1 MARAPSVQ
9 AGLAVGREARA
20 LRRLQAHHAFA
31 AKHARII
38 CTISRRGVC
47 FIMLLTVSKRVE
59 FSASRR
65 LFAPKFSAEENRKL
79 FGEESTARYGT
90 GRNYVAY
97 FVFSGQPDT
106 TTGMLINISEI
117 KERAGEIIHH
127 RYDHR
132 FLNEDNPAFRDR
144 VPTAENICRQL
155 LDDVAPLFD
164 GNPARLV
171 AVHLRETPERSATAY
186 AGGPIEAN
194 YWFDFSATRR
204 TISPHLSASEN
215 ERLFGISTGEHGHN
229 YRARLT
235 LRADS
240 TPPEPALGTHE
251 EISSLICLFRTQ
263 LDHKN
268 LNRAVDA
275 LRGKPI
281 TTESLARFILQ
292 SGSDKV
298 PLSRV
303 RLHERDDFF
312 AETWIDSGM
321 FLGMREVFSAAHRLH
336 VPSFSDRLNA
346 ELFGKCNNPRGHGHR
361 YVAEATIGGEYDE
374 RSGALANFEELRNA
388 LGRALAPWRDK
399 HLDLETEEFRD
410 QPSTGENIV
419 RALWPKL
426 DNALQQRLVR
436 LRLWET
442 ANNRFTLRRV

>member
-1 MARAPSVQ
+1 MPVFRHRS
-9 AGLAVGREARA
+9 
-20 LRRLQAHHAFA
+20 LQDLCQH
-31 AKHARII
+31 
-38 CTISRRGVC
+38 VC
-47 FIMLLTVSKRVE
+47 SIMLLTVSKRVE

-65 LFAPKFSAEENRKL
+65 LFAQKFSAEENRRL
-79 FGEESTARYGT
+79 FGEESAALHGT

-97 FVFSGQPDT
+97 FVFSGQPDA

-117 KERAGEIIHH
+117 KERAGEIIHD

-155 LDDVAPLFD
+155 LDDVAPLFGGD
-164 GNPARLV
+164 PARLV
-171 AVHLRETPERSATAY
+171 AVHLRETPDRSATAY
-186 AGGPIEAN
+186 ADGPLEAN
-194 YWFDFSATRR
+194 YWFDFSAARR
-204 TISPHLSASEN
+204 TISPHLSAAEN
-215 ERLFGISTGEHGHN
+215 EKLFGISTHEHGHN

-240 TPPEPALGTHE
+240 VAPEPTLGRQE
-251 EISSLICLFRTQ
+251 EISSLIQLLQTE

-268 LNRAVDA
+268 LNRDVDA

-281 TTESLARFILQ
+281 TTESLSRFILQ
-292 SGSDKV
+292 SGSGKV

-312 AETWIDSGM
+312 SEAWSDGGM
-321 FLGMREVFSAAHRLH
+321 FLGLHEAFSAAHRLH
-336 VPSFSDRLNA
+336 VLSFSDAQNA

-374 RSGALANFEELRNA
+374 RSGALANFEEVRNA
-388 LGRALAPWRDK
+388 LRQSLTRWRDK
-399 HLDLETEEFRD
+399 HLDLETEEFHDR
-410 QPSTGENIV
+410 PSTGENIV

-426 DNALQQRLVR
+426 DYALQQQLVR

-442 ANNRFTLRRV
+442 DNNRFTLRRNF

>member
-132 FLNEDNPAFRDR
+132 FLNEDNPAFRDK

-292 SGSDKV
+292 SGSGKV

-426 DNALQQRLVR
+426 DNAFQQRLVR